1 MSLSNI
7 DNIGELP
14 STPSRRQVY
23 FGETA
28 SIPSH
33 RELYIP
39 QEISRKQLEQRQQTQ
54 AIESTNESTKFL
66 ADFQR
71 ANLASEFANHLLSK
85 INQFD
90 DGLNDEL
97 EVGLKL
103 VSFGQTITFHVS
115 GIGFYNPSLVVFA
128 GLTDDGNRVEL
139 VQHVS
144 QISFVLIALPKLNPE
159 KPKNKIGFI

>member
-1 MSLSNI
+1 MNQGDFGGLS
-7 DNIGELP
+7 IGNFVNEQAL
-14 STPSRRQVY
+14 
-23 FGETA
+23 
-28 SIPSH
+28 
-33 RELYIP
+33 
-39 QEISRKQLEQRQQTQ
+39 RKQQQQEQQNQ
-54 AIESTNESTKFL
+54 ANESTKFL
-66 ADFQR
+66 AEFQR
-71 ANLASEFANHLLSK
+71 ANLASQFANHLLSK

-90 DGLNDEL
+90 DDLNSDL

-103 VSFGQTITFHVS
+103 VTFGQTITFHVS

-159 KPKNKIGFI
+159 QPKRKIGFVQEST

>member
-1 MSLSNI
+1 MSQA
-7 DNIGELP
+7 NIGGLP
-14 STPSRRQVY
+14 SISPR
-23 FGETA
+23 G
-28 SIPSH
+28 
-33 RELYIP
+33 ELYIS
-39 QEISRKQLEQRQQTQ
+39 QEVYRKQHEQHEQRQQAQ

-66 ADFQR
+66 ANFQR

-144 QISFVLIALPKLNPE
+144 QISFVLIALPKLKPE
-159 KPKNKIGFI
+159 QPKNKIGFIQ

>member
-7 DNIGELP
+7 NNIGELP
-14 STPSRRQVY
+14 SIPSR
-23 FGETA
+23 G
-28 SIPSH
+28 
-33 RELYIP
+33 ELYIP
-39 QEISRKQLEQRQQTQ
+39 QVISRKQQEQSQQAQ
-54 AIESTNESTKFL
+54 AIKSTNESTKLL
-66 ADFQR
+66 AEFQR

-90 DGLNDEL
+90 ADLNSDL

-159 KPKNKIGFI
+159 QPKRKIGFVQEST

>member
-1 MSLSNI
+1 MDQL
-7 DNIGELP
+7 NIGGL
-14 STPSRRQVY
+14 SYLQTQ
-23 FGETA
+23 
-28 SIPSH
+28 IPSINTDIFDKIG
-33 RELYIP
+33 RESSKKHEL
-39 QEISRKQLEQRQQTQ
+39 QTQ
-54 AIESTNESTKFL
+54 ANESTKLL

-71 ANLASEFANHLLSK
+71 ANLASEFASHLLSK

-90 DGLNDEL
+90 AELNAEQ

-115 GIGFYNPSLVVFA
+115 AIGFYNPSLVVFA

-159 KPKNKIGFI
+159 QPKRKIGFVQEGG